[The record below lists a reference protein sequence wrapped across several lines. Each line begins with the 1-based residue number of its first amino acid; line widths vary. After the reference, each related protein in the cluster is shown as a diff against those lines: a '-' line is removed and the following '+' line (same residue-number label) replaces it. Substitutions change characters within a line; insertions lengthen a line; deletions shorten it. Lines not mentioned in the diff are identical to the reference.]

1 MPEYLQITIDKFTF
15 RVAKDR
21 YYSSDGVWILPME
34 SAKPQHVRLGVTDFF
49 QQHNGDVAFARI
61 KSVGSRVQTGEEF
74 GELETMKVDVGLPS
88 PVTGTIVELNKALER
103 TPELVNEGP
112 YDKGWL
118 AVMEVK
124 DWDGDRAKLLDA
136 HAYFTVMQS
145 QAEQELST

>member
-34 SAKPQHVRLGVTDFF
+34 PAKLQHVRLGVTDFF

-61 KSVGSRVQTGEEF
+61 KSVGSGVHTGEEF

-88 PVTGTIVELNKALER
+88 PVSGTIVELNKALER
-103 TPELVNEGP
+103 TPELVNEDP

-124 DWDGDRAKLLDA
+124 DWEGDRAKLLDA
-136 HAYFTVMQS
+136 HAYFSVMQS
-145 QAEQELST
+145 QAEQELNK